1 MKEKEERFVVDGS
14 SVSTWGVHTFLCGVS
29 LWGVVKRRAGGVGG
43 VIRPPL
49 SKKMCG
55 LNSERMQRC
64 DLVEVVHGGDGV
76 EGDDRA
82 VTDR

>member
-14 SVSTWGVHTFLCGVS
+14 SVSIWGVHTFLCGVS

-49 SKKMCG
+49 KKDVWTK
-55 LNSERMQRC
+55 Q
-64 DLVEVVHGGDGV
+64 
-76 EGDDRA
+76 
-82 VTDR
+82 

>member
-14 SVSTWGVHTFLCGVS
+14 SLDMGSSHLPMWCLVMGSS
-29 LWGVVKRRAGGVGG
+29 EAKGG
-43 VIRPPL
+43 RCWRCNPPPP